1 MKILFLISEFSGLKK
16 SIKNSVWDPTGA
28 PTIYRLIEELDK
40 RSYIK
45 DIVIFSNNNKKKII
59 KIKGLN
65 ANFIILNKSKSF
77 LYFSRVLSFLFNMK
91 TILSILKKT
100 KNHLVY
106 VDRANVV
113 YGAILSKFFKKN
125 VVLRIMGI
133 YPDMLEINKRYNFQ
147 SFIERVSYKA
157 PFSEIICT
165 EDGTPGKEWLNEYT
179 NKKVRKNILLNGFD
193 KGNFKL
199 TKKVGIS
206 EKIRILFVGRLEK
219 IKGCQEFVDVALNF
233 PSKYRKR
240 VEFIIVGNGSLKK
253 NIMTIIKKR
262 KMDKFIQIMSD
273 ISHKKLNKIFN
284 SCDIYVSLNKLGSL
298 SNSNIEAMCNGK
310 CCIFL
315 NKNKNSN
322 TDNSTYKLISDK
334 EIIKVSRENTKESLT
349 NILVNLIENPKIIET
364 YSSNISALSNKLFKT
379 WKERI
384 MIEIRLLKKLI

>member
-16 SIKNSVWDPTGA
+16 SIKNSIWDPTGA

-45 DIVIFSNNNKKKII
+45 DIIVFSNNKKKRII
-59 KIKGLN
+59 RIKGLN
-65 ANFIILNKSKSF
+65 ANFIILNKSRNF
-77 LYFSRVLSFLFNMK
+77 LYFSRVLRFLFNMK

-100 KNHLVY
+100 NNHLVY
-106 VDRANVV
+106 VDRANVI

-133 YPDMLEINKRYNFQ
+133 YPDMLEIKKRFNFQ
-147 SFIERVSYKA
+147 SFIERFSYKA
-157 PFSEIICT
+157 PFSKIICT
-165 EDGTPGKEWLNEYT
+165 EDGTPGKEWLNEHT

-193 KGNFKL
+193 KDNVKL
-199 TKKVGIS
+199 TKKVGFR
-206 EKIRILFVGRLEK
+206 EKMRILFVGRLEK
-219 IKGCQEFVDVALNF
+219 IKGCQEFVDVALDF
-233 PSKYRKR
+233 PSKYRKK
-240 VEFIIVGNGSLKK
+240 VEFIMVGNGSLKK
-253 NIMTIIKKR
+253 NLVSIIKKR
-262 KMDKFIQIMSD
+262 KMDKFIQIKSD

-315 NKNKNSN
+315 NKDKNSN
-322 TDNSTYKLISDK
+322 TDSSTYRLISDK

-349 NILVNLIENPKIIET
+349 NILVNLLENPKIIEN
-364 YSSNISALSNKLFKT
+364 YSSNISALSKKLFKT

>member
-16 SIKNSVWDPTGA
+16 SIKKSIWDPTGA

-45 DIVIFSNNNKKKII
+45 DIIILSNNKKKKII

-65 ANFIILNKSKSF
+65 ANFIILNKSKSL
-77 LYFSRVLSFLFNMK
+77 LYFSRILSFLFNMK
-91 TILSILKKT
+91 TILSILRKT

-133 YPDMLEINKRYNFQ
+133 YPDMLEIKKRFNFQ
-147 SFIERVSYKA
+147 SFIERLSYKA
-157 PFSEIICT
+157 PFSKIICT

-179 NKKVRKNILLNGFD
+179 NKKVSKNILLNGFD
-193 KGNFKL
+193 KDNFKL
-199 TKKVGIS
+199 AKKVGFR
-206 EKIRILFVGRLEK
+206 EKNRILFVGRLEK
-219 IKGCQEFVDVALNF
+219 IKGCQEFVDVALDF
-233 PSKYRKR
+233 PRKYRKR

-253 NIMTIIKKR
+253 NLVTIIKKR

-315 NKNKNSN
+315 NKDKNSS
-322 TDNSTYKLISDK
+322 TDSSTYKLISDK
-334 EIIKVSRENTKESLT
+334 EIIKVSRENIKESLT
-349 NILVNLIENPKIIET
+349 NILVNLLENPEIIET
-364 YSSNISALSNKLFKT
+364 YSSNISVLSNKLFKS
-379 WKERI
+379 WRERI